1 MTPERSL
8 SGRTLD
14 DVLDA
19 FASNA
24 PVPGGGSAAALAGAI
39 GVALLIMVATLKRTR
54 AGDKESHSLADA
66 AERLQPLRT
75 ELTALV
81 DRDADAYASVVSALR
96 LPKADD
102 TQKAARRHA
111 LHSAMRSATEAP
123 LETMRLCRRAL
134 GEALAVAERC
144 VPSAA
149 SDVGVAIE
157 LLRAAVHGAD
167 MNVDTNLASMDDA
180 AYVSGVSDEKQ
191 QLAKESRA
199 DADRGLTLVAAAK
212 TRR

>member
-1 MTPERSL
+1 MTRERSL
-8 SGRTLD
+8 SSRTLD
-14 DVLDA
+14 DVLNA

-24 PVPGGGSAAALAGAI
+24 PVPGGGSAAALAGAL

-54 AGDKESHSLADA
+54 TGDEESDWLADA

-75 ELTALV
+75 QLTALV
-81 DRDADAYASVVSALR
+81 DRDADAYASVMSALR
-96 LPKADD
+96 LPKTDD
-102 TQKAARRHA
+102 AQKAARRHA
-111 LHSAMRSATEAP
+111 LDSAMRSATETP

-157 LLRAAVHGAD
+157 LLRSAVHGAE
-167 MNVDTNLASMDDA
+167 MNVDTNLTSVGDA
-180 AYVSGVSDEKQ
+180 AYVSGVSDEKL
-191 QLAKESRA
+191 QLAKESNA
-199 DADRGLTLVAAAK
+199 DADRGLALVAAAK